1 MLTGIE
7 LITIKLHAHWEIYD
21 YMIHSERTQN
31 QVKGIFC
38 VPNIT
43 MDTRP
48 NYCIEFLRLHFQ
60 EFSIVWGD
68 QRSQRI

>member
-7 LITIKLHAHWEIYD
+7 LITIKLHTHWEIFD
-21 YMIHSERTQN
+21 YMIHSERTQT
-31 QVKGIFC
+31 QVKGIFY

-48 NYCIEFLRLHFQ
+48 NYCIEFYNSIFRNFQ
-60 EFSIVWGD
+60 LLGD